1 MTLDLMLKRGSLRL
15 GSQLAKSGSR
25 LTGQGKK
32 MKMRRNKGAFSC
44 RAEATCR
51 SFSLPVSVCLSVS
64 PIPDVYAHS
73 PPRRAVCVRLV
84 LFSRSLPHISLL
96 SVLRSAAAVLVMAV
110 CPWCKLAV
118 GSQVARMTVIDVQVF
133 NSSHTETLEQH
144 TNRHT
149 YTPKPNTHAC
159 TPQLFTCIHRKH
171 ASSDVPTHLGS

>member
-1 MTLDLMLKRGSLRL
+1 MLKRGSLRL

-25 LTGQGKK
+25 LTGQGTK

-44 RAEATCR
+44 RAEATCK
-51 SFSLPVSVCLSVS
+51 SLSVPVSVCLSVS
-64 PIPDVYAHS
+64 LIPDVYAHS
-73 PPRRAVCVRLV
+73 PPRTAVCARLF

-144 TNRHT
+144 THAQIHAEAQHT
-149 YTPKPNTHAC
+149 CMHTTVVHMHTQK
-159 TPQLFTCIHRKH
+159 TCK
-171 ASSDVPTHLGS
+171 